1 MRHEPAAPFHRRTR
15 AARER
20 IPSRLGGV
28 FGALSGLALFIS
40 ACGDDP
46 ASGLIGVVERGEFM
60 VRHVEPDGELESMK
74 PLMISPRVHGQVEFL
89 AKDLA
94 RVEKGELLIKLDES
108 EHRREVKK
116 LTADLAAAEKRF
128 TEAANNVEVET
139 AQLEVEFEK
148 KKATLSLAEIQLDD
162 LRAGAKS
169 EDISIAEKDL
179 EAAEAALAF
188 ADGELNDT
196 RDLLAK
202 GFATEAEVAAK
213 TLARALAFARFEKA
227 RMQVGLLRAG
237 PTAHDL
243 RPAQLTLEGAKLD
256 VEIARENMARKL
268 ASLEQSVAWRRSET
282 EAVRE
287 RLGRRREMLDQG
299 TIKAPRS
306 GLVVRTRR
314 GHRGNRKTDV
324 GDWVWPGR
332 GVLKFPDLSA
342 LKARTRIPE
351 ALVRLFSLG
360 DEVMIVIDDIPDER
374 FEGRIVWI
382 DSFARDR
389 NSRLESAD
397 QKREGLSG
405 VRVFRAD
412 VELLRI
418 DERMR
423 LGSKLRV
430 EMEHVI
436 PDAIHVDRR
445 AVLRRGGRSYARVVA
460 AEETVRLVPVVLG
473 ESNEKAFVVRSGLE
487 PGTRVA
493 FANDVFGPA
502 VEVVLAATEGTE

>member
-1 MRHEPAAPFHRRTR
+1 M
-15 AARER
+15 
-20 IPSRLGGV
+20 
-28 FGALSGLALFIS
+28 
-40 ACGDDP
+40 
-46 ASGLIGVVERGEFM
+46 VERGEFT

-74 PLMISPRVHGQVEFL
+74 PLMISPRVRGQVEFL
-89 AKDLA
+89 AKDLS
-94 RVEKGELLIKLDES
+94 RVEKGEVLIKLDES
-108 EHRREVKK
+108 DRKGEVKK
-116 LTADLAAAEKRF
+116 LTDDLAAAEKQL
-128 TEAANNVEVET
+128 TEAVNNVEVET
-139 AQLEVEFEK
+139 GQLEVDLEK
-148 KKATLSLAEIQLDD
+148 KKAALSLAEVRLED
-162 LRAGAKS
+162 LRAGAEP
-169 EDISIAEKDL
+169 EDISIAEKSL

-188 ADGELNDT
+188 ADGELGDT
-196 RDLLAK
+196 RDLLEK
-202 GFATEAEVAAK
+202 GFATEAQVGNK
-213 TLARALAFARFEKA
+213 TLARELALARFEKA
-227 RMQVGLLRAG
+227 RMQLQLLGAG

-243 RPAQLTLEGAKLD
+243 RPKELAVQGAKID
-256 VEIARENMARKL
+256 VEIARENMTRRL
-268 ASLEQSVAWRRSET
+268 VSLKQSVAWRRSET
-282 EAVRE
+282 EALRQ
-287 RLGRRREMLDQG
+287 RLGRCREMLEQG
-299 TIKAPRS
+299 TIRAPRS

-314 GHRGNRKTDV
+314 HWHGSRKTDV

-351 ALVRLFSLG
+351 ALVGLFSVG
-360 DEVMIVIDDIPDER
+360 DEVTIVIDDIPDQR
-374 FEGRIVWI
+374 FRGRISWI

-436 PDAIHVDRR
+436 PDATYVDRR
-445 AVLRRGGRSYARVVA
+445 AVLRRGGRSYARLITEDGA
-460 AEETVRLVPVVLG
+460 VRLVPVVLG
-473 ESNEKAFVVRSGLE
+473 ESNEDAFVVKSGLE

-493 FANDVFGPA
+493 FADDVFGPR
-502 VEVVLAATEGTE
+502 VEVVLAPTEDTE